1 MKSLWRKSI
10 RKKWIFKRFASKC
23 RSRMYLFATC
33 NVNIWHEIQISMC
46 ILASFI
52 VINMPLFVALKLAIL
67 VLDQRNELILIY
79 RNVWKFEKK
88 IEKILYLLV
97 LSYSVEVTSF
107 LFLKIRRRSWID
119 YENKKRKIFS
129 RAAIDSWIFVF
140 DSRIN
145 RLQSIEAVFTRS
157 TVNLEF
163 VTGFAAARAN
173 TLLRYLE
180 ISKRVGEVAH
190 AYMYARTP
198 KGTCIWHIYNVC
210 M

>member
-10 RKKWIFKRFASKC
+10 RKKWIFKLCFASKC

-79 RNVWKFEKK
+79 RNIWKFEKK

-107 LFLKIRRRSWID
+107 LFLKIWPFSFFIFNLYIQLYSIFHRILRNLSPLRLLIIINLSM
-119 YENKKRKIFS
+119 ENTRNVI
-129 RAAIDSWIFVF
+129 
-140 DSRIN
+140 
-145 RLQSIEAVFTRS
+145 SI
-157 TVNLEF
+157 
-163 VTGFAAARAN
+163 
-173 TLLRYLE
+173 
-180 ISKRVGEVAH
+180 
-190 AYMYARTP
+190 
-198 KGTCIWHIYNVC
+198 
-210 M
+210 